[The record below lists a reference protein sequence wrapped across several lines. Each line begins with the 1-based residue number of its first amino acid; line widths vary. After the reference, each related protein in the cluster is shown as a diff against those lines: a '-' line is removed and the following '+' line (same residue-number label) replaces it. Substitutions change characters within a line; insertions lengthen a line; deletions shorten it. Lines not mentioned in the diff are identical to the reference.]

1 MRRSTW
7 LATLL
12 AVGLAAVPLCA
23 RLCEIRC
30 DARSEHCHETAPQAP
45 KGCPEKT
52 HGADAPSLAAAK
64 RATPAPIAVAGP
76 ASAPPVI
83 VAFAEPQFRILPAA
97 TSSPPRLDLA
107 SPSVL
112 RL

>member
-1 MRRSTW
+1 MRRPTW
-7 LATLL
+7 FAPLFAI
-12 AVGLAAVPLCA
+12 VLAATPLCA

-30 DARSEHCHETAPQAP
+30 DARSEHCHEATPQAP

-64 RATPAPIAVAGP
+64 LATPAPNAVAGP
-76 ASAPPVI
+76 VFAPPVI
-83 VAFAEPQFRILPAA
+83 VAFADPQFRIVPAA
-97 TSSPPRLDLA
+97 ASSPPRLDLV